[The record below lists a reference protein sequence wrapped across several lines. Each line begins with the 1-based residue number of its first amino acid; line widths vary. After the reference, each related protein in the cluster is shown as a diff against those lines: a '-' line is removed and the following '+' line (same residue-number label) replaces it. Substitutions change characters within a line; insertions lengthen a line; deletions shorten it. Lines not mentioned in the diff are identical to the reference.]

1 MKQNSKT
8 FSVHPASKKGFKI
21 IFYFLSALTLASI
34 SWRVSPALRYAEGW
48 STFYYDKH
56 FIAQE
61 AGNGNIGSLVSSF
74 FLQFFHTPLH
84 GIVLMMLLFLLLEIL
99 LVLAFNSIKKSVFSY
114 LISFLLTVCLA
125 ITLMSNLGRVSF
137 LNALGMGDASN
148 MQYMEYSNMAG
159 DEDWDGVIEEWQSGM
174 PETNLLNQNIINMAM
189 AEKGML
195 HEHLTDNPCVDI
207 NSIYVN
213 EIQSEYVA
221 AMISDVY
228 YSMGHISQ
236 AQRYAFEANEKFD
249 NNSPRLLQRLIKTNI
264 IYGQYRVA
272 RKYLAKLSDAIYYKE
287 WCQQY
292 GKLLDD
298 KAVEADGELSL
309 KRKCLNIDNK
319 FSGFGGL
326 DKDLLQI
333 ARATRGTH
341 QSRTTVQYLS
351 ALYRLARY
359 KDEYESLLKE
369 FNLSR

>member
-1 MKQNSKT
+1 M
-8 FSVHPASKKGFKI
+8 HPASKKGFKI

-74 FLQFFHTPLH
+74 FLQFFHVPSH
-84 GIVLMMLLFLLLEIL
+84 GIVLMMLLFLLVEMLFVV
-99 LVLAFNSIKKSVFSY
+99 VLNRIRKTVFSY
-114 LISFLLTVCLA
+114 VVSFVITVCLA

-137 LNALGMGDASN
+137 LSVLGMGDASN
-148 MQYMEYSNMAG
+148 MRYMKYCNMAG
-159 DEDWDGVIEEWQSGM
+159 DEDWDGVIGEWQSGG
-174 PETNLLNQNIINMAM
+174 PEGNLLNQNIINMAM

-195 HEHLTDNPCVDI
+195 HEHLDDNPCADI
-207 NSIYVN
+207 NSVYVS

-228 YSMGHISQ
+228 YSMGHIAQS
-236 AQRYAFEANEKFD
+236 QRYAFEANEKFD
-249 NNSPRLLQRLIKTNI
+249 NCSPRLLQRLIKTNI

-272 RKYLAKLSDAIYYKE
+272 RKYLAKLSDAIYYKV
-287 WCQQY
+287 WCQRY

-298 KAVEADGELSL
+298 KAVEADRELSL

-333 ARATRGTH
+333 ARATKGTH

-359 KDEYESLLKE
+359 KDEYESLINE
-369 FNLSR
+369 FKLCR